1 MFLFSDT
8 NITPLLSLGNYY
20 FFYTNKAVAI
30 SLIHSNMRPKKR
42 IDMGKPQGKIR
53 GITRDTVCYDYKK
66 ETATIM
72 VAGNEDSFIH

>member
-1 MFLFSDT
+1 
-8 NITPLLSLGNYY
+8 
-20 FFYTNKAVAI
+20 
-30 SLIHSNMRPKKR
+30 MRPKKR

-53 GITRDTVCYDYKK
+53 GITRDAVCYDYKK